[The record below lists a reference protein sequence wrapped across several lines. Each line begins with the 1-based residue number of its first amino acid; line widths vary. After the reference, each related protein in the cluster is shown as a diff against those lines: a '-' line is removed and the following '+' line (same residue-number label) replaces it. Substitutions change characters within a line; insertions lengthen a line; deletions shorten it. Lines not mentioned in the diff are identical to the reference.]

1 MPRPDDLLHP
11 RAPKK
16 THCMP
21 THLPDEEALH
31 VAQEAYERGWSHS
44 QYIRSLVTA
53 DLRRKESQ
61 AQLDARVSG
70 YATEQYGPFVLC
82 ERGERKGRKNGR

>member
-1 MPRPDDLLHP
+1 MPRPELP
-11 RAPKK
+11 RQRSPKK
-16 THCMP
+16 THCIMP

-70 YATEQYGPFVLC
+70 YTTEQHGQFVLC
-82 ERGERKGRKNGR
+82 ERSERKGRKNGR

>member
-1 MPRPDDLLHP
+1 MPRPELP
-11 RAPKK
+11 RQRSPKK

-31 VAQEAYERGWSHS
+31 GAQEAYERGWSHS

-70 YATEQYGPFVLC
+70 YATEQHGQFVLC
-82 ERGERKGRKNGR
+82 ERSERKGRKNGR

>member
-1 MPRPDDLLHP
+1 MPRPELP
-11 RAPKK
+11 RQRSPKK

-21 THLPDEEALH
+21 THLADEEALH

-44 QYIRSLVTA
+44 QYIRSLVTE
-53 DLRRKESQ
+53 DLRRKQSQ
-61 AQLDARVSG
+61 VQLDARVSG
-70 YATEQYGPFVLC
+70 YATEHYGPFVPC